1 MAGSSLHPS
10 PRPGRETSSNL
21 CLERVSAHKNG
32 PDSGGTLGTI
42 APVSSN
48 LERQVLP
55 QNSEDEI
62 SFLYLT
68 VGSTSSHLT
77 ELSFGLADRLTSKS
91 ATKPNATKSVGNS
104 PNPIAVAR
112 YRLNVGNAL
121 E

>member
-1 MAGSSLHPS
+1 MMLNAPS
-10 PRPGRETSSNL
+10 FVAADGADA
-21 CLERVSAHKNG
+21 VIFH
-32 PDSGGTLGTI
+32 
-42 APVSSN
+42 
-48 LERQVLP
+48 LP
-55 QNSEDEI
+55 QTSEDEI

-104 PNPIAVAR
+104 PNPIAVAI
-112 YRLNVGNAL
+112 YRLNVGKLL